1 MLWQPIL
8 LRALITVVFGLVTV
22 FWGDPGIVGMSLTLG
37 AYLLAV
43 AASHYLVVR
52 TLAQPRGNTA
62 RTVLLGAAALLA
74 VSGVVVAISFNA
86 VAAAWFAG
94 AALAVM
100 GAAELYAALHKPQG
114 AALNDS
120 APSGASLS
128 GTDNTAADNSGD
140 KKKSPLRGDWIVSG
154 ILGLGTGIILPFVA
168 AAGPHALLGVS
179 GGGAMMAG
187 ALWTLSAL
195 TLRHDGGKAK
205 AA

>member
-8 LRALITVVFGLVTV
+8 LRALITVVYGLITV
-22 FWGDPGIVGMSLTLG
+22 FWGDPGTVGMSLTLG

-52 TLAQPRGNTA
+52 TLSQPRGNAT

-74 VSGVVVAISFNA
+74 VSGVVVAISLNA

-94 AALAVM
+94 VALAVM
-100 GAAELYAALHKPQG
+100 GAAELYAALRKPSAANANG
-114 AALNDS
+114 ANLN
-120 APSGASLS
+120 GASAS
-128 GTDNTAADNSGD
+128 GT

-154 ILGLGTGIILPFVA
+154 ILGLGTGVILPFVA

-179 GGGAMMAG
+179 GGGALMTG

-195 TLRHDGGKAK
+195 TLRHDGGKSK